1 MERDS
6 IRGRNGNVRNA
17 GLLRNGWR
25 GLSLFAVVVLLLC
38 GSRVSAQGSRPTEYQ
53 VKAAFLFNFAKFVDW
68 PPNSFASPQSPFLIC
83 ILGNDPFG
91 QAIDETL
98 RGQSIGGRRVAVQR
112 VRDASELRHCQMAF
126 ISSTEQRH
134 LDSILQ
140 AVQGANV
147 LLVGESPGFAAAGGA
162 IQFEMQDD
170 RVRFSINPDA
180 AARAG
185 LRVSSKLLSLAT
197 IVHDA
202 DEKRKG

>member
-1 MERDS
+1 MERMMTGKNHQRWRLTS
-6 IRGRNGNVRNA
+6 R
-17 GLLRNGWR
+17 LRNYCWR
-25 GLSLFAVVVLLLC
+25 ALLVAMLAVLC
-38 GSRVSAQGSRPTEYQ
+38 GDCAAAQAAGPTEYQ

-68 PPNSFASPQSPFLIC
+68 PPNTFASPQSPFLIC

-91 QAIDETL
+91 QAIDQTL
-98 RGQSIGGRRVAVQR
+98 RGQSIGGRQVAVQR
-112 VRDASELRHCQMAF
+112 VRNASELRRCQMAF
-126 ISSTEQRH
+126 IGSTEHGH

-162 IQFEMQDD
+162 IQFEMKDD

-185 LRVSSKLLSLAT
+185 LRVSSKLLALAT
-197 IVHDA
+197 IVHDPA
-202 DEKRKG
+202 GKRKG